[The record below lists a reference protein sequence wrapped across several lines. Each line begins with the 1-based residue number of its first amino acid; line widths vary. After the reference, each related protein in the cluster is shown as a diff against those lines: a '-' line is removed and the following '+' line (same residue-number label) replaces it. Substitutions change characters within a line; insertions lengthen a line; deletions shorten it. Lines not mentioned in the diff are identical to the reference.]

1 MLADCIDASEDGERA
16 VVKEE
21 PNDVDAIS
29 TQAEAVRHAGWA
41 FSLVC
46 KAWLVCGQA
55 FLYRD
60 VSVLLDAQASARSRL
75 QVDVL
80 RNSRW
85 PQSMHVRRLVGYC
98 QQPETIFSA
107 RLTRKLFRCIAPRL
121 RSLKLIE
128 ESAEVIEELNKGLSG
143 AKSLAE
149 LFIVYNPHDPLR
161 RSSDASAVCFAH
173 SSPSGVALY
182 SGSRSLPRLQRGLTR
197 SGLGSL
203 KAAN

>member
-1 MLADCIDASEDGERA
+1 
-16 VVKEE
+16 
-21 PNDVDAIS
+21 
-29 TQAEAVRHAGWA
+29 
-41 FSLVC
+41 
-46 KAWLVCGQA
+46 
-55 FLYRD
+55 
-60 VSVLLDAQASARSRL
+60 
-75 QVDVL
+75 
-80 RNSRW
+80 
-85 PQSMHVRRLVGYC
+85 MHVRRLVGYC

-107 RLTRKLFRCIAPRL
+107 RLTRKLFRCALYLLFRVLECYEANGLACRCIAPRL